1 MRTKQVGM
9 GPAIAIVLLLAGCA
23 GVQTDKEWAKIGTFV
38 KERAGAKARW
48 EQTKEDGQATH
59 AEVNAMLADGLTRKE
74 AVQIAILN
82 NRTLQATFEEL
93 GVAKADLVQA
103 GFFTNPRIDGLVRFP
118 TKGSGTN
125 VEAGGLVNLAD
136 LWQIP
141 LRKRL
146 AKTRLEAATL
156 RVADEVLN
164 TVAEAK
170 RAYDDPIAL
179 AASRDEASQV
189 IEAFEGL
196 RDRITQRK
204 EYGYTSDFDIA
215 FARAAVFDQKAA
227 LVKVEGQMRVAST
240 RLSRVLGLTPE
251 QAGYTLTGSL
261 PDDIGGPIPDT
272 EALMA
277 HALAQRP
284 DVRLAELEVAISE
297 RALALERAH
306 VFTDIEAGAAF
317 EREAEG
323 GELVGPALGLQL
335 PLFDQNQAQ
344 IAKAAYQLRKARKQR
359 QAMVGM
365 VREEV
370 AAAAERLAVARQDA
384 MIIRDQVLPAY
395 QGAID
400 YAEKYS
406 GAMQLNMLFL
416 LEARKEQV
424 ASSRRYIDA
433 LREARAA
440 EVDLERALG
449 GVMPKGAMQSSMK
462 HGHAAMP
469 PVVVSA
475 KGNVAA
481 GKAIYQ
487 RLCAS
492 CHGASGKGDG
502 PVGRSLTPKPSDY
515 AQHMPHHGPQ
525 WADYYFK
532 IIKGGGLA
540 AGRSPVMP
548 AWGGQLKDE
557 EIWDVISYI
566 RALVKG
572 RGEAGGDMPSHHP
585 HHGGGH

>member
-9 GPAIAIVLLLAGCA
+9 GLAIAIAFLLAGCA
-23 GVQTDKEWAKIGTFV
+23 GVQTDKEWGRVETFV

-82 NRTLQATFEEL
+82 NRTLQAAFEEL

-118 TKGSGTN
+118 TKGGGTN

-156 RVADEVLN
+156 RVTDEVLN

-170 RAYDDPIAL
+170 GFYDDILAL
-179 AASRDEASQV
+179 AAARDETARV
-189 IEAFEGL
+189 LKALEDL
-196 RDRITQRK
+196 RDRIAQRK
-204 EYGYTSDFDIA
+204 EHGYTSDFDVA

-227 LVKVEGQMRVAST
+227 LVRVEGELRVAST

-272 EALMA
+272 ETLVT

-284 DVRLAELEVAISE
+284 DVQLAELEISISE
-297 RALALERAH
+297 RAMALEQAR

-335 PLFDQNQAQ
+335 PVFDQNQAQ
-344 IAKAAYQLRKARKQR
+344 IAKAAYRVRQAQKQR
-359 QAMVGM
+359 QALVGM
-365 VREEV
+365 VYEEV

-395 QGAID
+395 QDAID

-469 PVVVSA
+469 HVVVSA
-475 KGNVAA
+475 KGRAAA

-502 PVGRSLTPKPSDY
+502 PVGRSLTPKPIDFTVHSR
-515 AQHMPHHGPQ
+515 HHNDEYFFKAIQEGGP
-525 WADYYFK
+525 AVGK
-532 IIKGGGLA
+532 
-540 AGRSPVMP
+540 SPVMP

-572 RGEAGGDMPSHHP
+572 EGEAGGDMPAHHP

>member
-156 RVADEVLN
+156 RVVDEVLN

-359 QAMVGM
+359 LAVVGM

-449 GVMPKGAMQSSMK
+449 GVMPKGAMLSSMK

-481 GKAIYQ
+481 GKAVYQ

-502 PVGRSLTPKPSDY
+502 PVGRSLTPKPIDFTVHSR
-515 AQHMPHHGPQ
+515 HHDDEYFFKAIQEGGP
-525 WADYYFK
+525 AVGK
-532 IIKGGGLA
+532 
-540 AGRSPVMP
+540 SPVMP
-548 AWGGQLKDE
+548 AWGGVLKDE
-557 EIWDVISYI
+557 EIRDVISYI

-572 RGEAGGDMPSHHP
+572 QGEAGGDMPAHHP